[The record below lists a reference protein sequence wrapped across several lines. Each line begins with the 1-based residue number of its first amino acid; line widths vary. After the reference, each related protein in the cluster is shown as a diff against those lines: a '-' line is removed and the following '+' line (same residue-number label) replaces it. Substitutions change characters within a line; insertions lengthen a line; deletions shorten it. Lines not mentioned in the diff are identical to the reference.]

1 MERTN
6 RKPPNKQYRI
16 SAFRRIQPKATHGP
30 SQPFGT
36 SDIQGMAKGRRRTP
50 DSPESAGFFDA
61 TKNSQA
67 KTAAADNRNN
77 PAASAPPREN
87 LSAGFIVLPNRSRL
101 TGSILFFQ
109 ASSSIWWWE
118 FCGAPASSR
127 IFWTT
132 LANSGLKK
140 SRLFSKLRRPP
151 MEPTIPRIVF
161 SMLDQ

>member
-1 MERTN
+1 M
-6 RKPPNKQYRI
+6 
-16 SAFRRIQPKATHGP
+16 
-30 SQPFGT
+30 
-36 SDIQGMAKGRRRTP
+36 P

-61 TKNSQA
+61 TKNTHA
-67 KTAAADNRNN
+67 RTPAADNRNN

-87 LSAGFIVLPNRSRL
+87 LSAGFIVMPNRQGQTRL
-101 TGSILFFQ
+101 IRVFQ

-118 FCGAPASSR
+118 FCGAPAASR

-132 LANSGLKK
+132 LANSGLKN

-151 MEPTIPRIVF
+151 MEPTIPRIVV